1 MSDAK
6 GENAMPEKTV
16 KPIGDL
22 HSVPHYRCG
31 ECFKAIV
38 VYLNDEKPKACRWCG
53 SMIDWE
59 GNNDGRTIK

>member
-6 GENAMPEKTV
+6 GRIKMPEKKTKKTA

-38 VYLNDEKPKACRWCG
+38 VYLNDEKPRVCKWCG
-53 SMIDWE
+53 AVIDWE
-59 GNNDGRTIK
+59 